1 MEKRTVVLSDPRV
14 WLACAAMVAL
24 GALGCSSSSSPATDA
39 AAQNDSGGAGGTATA
54 SSGAGGTTT
63 PTSGAGGTTTA
74 TSGRGGTASTAGG
87 AGGTVVRD
95 AAVDLREDA
104 PARDAVADLST
115 EAQGGNIDTGGAA
128 GDTGN
133 RDGTTE
139 TATPDVATAADGLDA
154 GECIG
159 LGGIPAG
166 GGVNYQPCCPNTPPD
181 CSDKPDFYPG
191 YLCVPAPQSY
201 CGCACQSGRWEC
213 AC

>member
-39 AAQNDSGGAGGTATA
+39 AAQNDSGGA
-54 SSGAGGTTT
+54 
-63 PTSGAGGTTTA
+63 
-74 TSGRGGTASTAGG
+74 GGTASTAGG